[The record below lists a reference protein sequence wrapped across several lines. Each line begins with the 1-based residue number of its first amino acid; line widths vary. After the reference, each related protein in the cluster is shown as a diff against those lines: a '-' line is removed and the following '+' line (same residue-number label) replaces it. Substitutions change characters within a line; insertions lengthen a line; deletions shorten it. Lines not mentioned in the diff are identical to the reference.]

1 MGRNLEI
8 KRPIQVSK
16 YHAGDMG
23 EDKGPLRLP
32 GLLLLPGQYLCAS
45 GFCIS
50 GACVAKFDHSRSSS
64 MRALLH
70 LTMDGTH
77 TRGGFLIPSTLLRPG
92 SRSHIPLARRFP
104 QGMARS
110 GTWRCWGWGTGI
122 QLGSKAGAGH
132 SLSGREAQS
141 PGGSLLVR
149 PKTCS
154 RLTAI
159 TLPIV

>member
-16 YHAGDMG
+16 YHPGDMG

-32 GLLLLPGQYLCAS
+32 GLLLLLPGQYLCAS

-50 GACVAKFDHSRSSS
+50 GACVAKFGHSRSSS

-77 TRGGFLIPSTLLRPG
+77 TWWFPHSFHSPQAWLQISHPLSQGLPPRNGRVWDLEVLGVGDRDSAREQGRGRSQPEWKRGPI
-92 SRSHIPLARRFP
+92 SRR
-104 QGMARS
+104 
-110 GTWRCWGWGTGI
+110 
-122 QLGSKAGAGH
+122 
-132 SLSGREAQS
+132 
-141 PGGSLLVR
+141 
-149 PKTCS
+149 
-154 RLTAI
+154 
-159 TLPIV
+159 